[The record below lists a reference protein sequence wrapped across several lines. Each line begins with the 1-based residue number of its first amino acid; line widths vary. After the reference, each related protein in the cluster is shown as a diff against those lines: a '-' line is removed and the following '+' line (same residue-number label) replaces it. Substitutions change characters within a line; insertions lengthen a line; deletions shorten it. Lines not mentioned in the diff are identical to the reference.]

1 MLKENISV
9 DIFWWSMMIAYKLR
23 PKVPNKNDATEQ
35 QYKKVVIAET
45 SHKQMIT
52 VDQDESV

>member
-1 MLKENISV
+1 MI
-9 DIFWWSMMIAYKLR
+9 IAYKLR